1 MTKRFES
8 RPSLLCNY
16 LALFMATP
24 SFRRDLAFDIG
35 YDICARCA
43 SGRRRGKAPWS
54 RAVLHN
60 GRPPYRPDYFDSGG
74 PAKVATLLPVPAP
87 GAYSKAAR
95 EYSLSRLLTRLSPS
109 RPTLALSPDRV
120 PHRVG
125 ARASVSFS
133 PAIPSSAF
141 VVPEFWLRYPL
152 LIPHNSSIYQYCK
165 W

>member
-1 MTKRFES
+1 VRLQPRVFGVTQ
-8 RPSLLCNY
+8 L
-16 LALFMATP
+16 
-24 SFRRDLAFDIG
+24 RRDPAHDVG
-35 YDICARCA
+35 YDLGAGCVSER
-43 SGRRRGKAPWS
+43 GRGQAPGTRATLHQRRPA
-54 RAVLHN
+54 
-60 GRPPYRPDYFDSGG
+60 YRPYYFDRGC
-74 PAKVATLLPVPAP
+74 PAKVATLPPVPAP

-95 EYSLSRLLTRLSPS
+95 EYSLSTLLTRLSPS
-109 RPTLALSPDRV
+109 RPTLALPLDRV

-152 LIPHNSSIYQYCK
+152 RIPHNSSIYQYCK